1 MTAWL
6 STDDLNFNIKNQS
19 ENLIND
25 FLSFYLKKTALP
37 VIGVEICE
45 QAVEDARHNAAIN
58 GMVL

>member
-1 MTAWL
+1 MI
-6 STDDLNFNIKNQS
+6 LNFNGKDIF
-19 ENLIND
+19 ENLINN
-25 FLSFYLKKTALP
+25 FLSLYMKKTSLP